1 MEKILKN
8 ELAKQIARRVKD
20 RVDGMLGHQHYI
32 REDAVWKLLEI
43 YTRDIDASIDKFEIY
58 KLAETKFY
66 NYLDDGQPVQIINN
80 IKYIVNNNKE
90 SIDFFKKIL
99 TFKIK

>member
-32 REDAVWKLLEI
+32 REDSVWKLLEI
-43 YTRDIDASIDKFEIY
+43 YTRDIDARIDKFEIY
-58 KLAETKFY
+58 KLAESRFY
-66 NYLDDGQPVQIINN
+66 NYLDEQLLIINN
-80 IKYIVNNNKE
+80 IKYIVNNKE
-90 SIDFFKKIL
+90 SIEIL
-99 TFKIK
+99 KNNLDI

>member
-32 REDAVWKLLEI
+32 REDVVWKLLEI
-43 YTRDIDASIDKFEIY
+43 YTKDIDARIDKFEIY

-66 NYLDDGQPVQIINN
+66 NYLDDGQLQIINN
-80 IKYIVNNNKE
+80 IKYIVNNKE
-90 SIDFFKKIL
+90 CIDFLKNNIDK
-99 TFKIK
+99 

>member
-1 MEKILKN
+1 MDKILKN

-32 REDAVWKLLEI
+32 REDIVCKILEI
-43 YTRDIDASIDKFEIY
+43 YTRDIDVRVDKFEIY
-58 KLAETKFY
+58 KLAESKFY
-66 NYLDDGQPVQIINN
+66 KYLDDGQLYVSNN

-90 SIDFFKKIL
+90 SIDYLKNNLDK
-99 TFKIK
+99 